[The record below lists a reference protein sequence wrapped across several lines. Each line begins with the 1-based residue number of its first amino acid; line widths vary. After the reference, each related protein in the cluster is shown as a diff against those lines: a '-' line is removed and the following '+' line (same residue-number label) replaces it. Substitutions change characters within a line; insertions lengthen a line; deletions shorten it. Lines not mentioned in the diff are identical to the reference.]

1 MFNQSISISM
11 PVSQTTKNEF
21 DPHWCGLVKENT
33 KLISARTTL
42 KDNSCNQCVNGN
54 KNETDKVTSYKL

>member
-1 MFNQSISISM
+1 MT
-11 PVSQTTKNEF
+11 VSQTTKNEF